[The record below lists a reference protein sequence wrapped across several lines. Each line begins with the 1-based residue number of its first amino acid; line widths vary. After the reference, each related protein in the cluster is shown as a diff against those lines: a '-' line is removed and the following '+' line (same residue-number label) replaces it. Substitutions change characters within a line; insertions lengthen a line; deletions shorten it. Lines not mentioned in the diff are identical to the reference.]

1 MTDQPTNFRIVHA
14 ALKASLAD
22 DGITL
27 PVNVTMTATQRIL
40 DRLNATTRQEQS

>member
-1 MTDQPTNFRIVHA
+1 MTDQSTNFRIAHD
-14 ALKASLAD
+14 ALRASLAD

-40 DRLNATTRQEQS
+40 DRLNATTQQEQS